1 MVLAD
6 PVYPAGALAVGGK
19 VEVDAVGI
27 VGEALV
33 RADRAMLNIEEGK
46 CCEMFE
52 LCREFLTPAQFEQ
65 CANGENLCSKSEM
78 VSKRLMVE
86 LLNRFD
92 GR

>member
-1 MVLAD
+1 
-6 PVYPAGALAVGGK
+6 
-19 VEVDAVGI
+19 
-27 VGEALV
+27 
-33 RADRAMLNIEEGK
+33 MLNIEEGK